1 MRSLS
6 YHKYIMVIGYWC
18 WGRWKRW
25 PQLKQSNMKEKIR
38 HWAQKGKWV
47 GLESGSNFGSGQ
59 SVSKSGTFEKRGME
73 VCSTQDL
80 LWDSTNATVLWSP
93 WSSSLFPHLSK
104 SQGFVQ
110 KVKVGIYAM
119 HCNVWPALI
128 CGSWAECVKDWSLE
142 NCKMMRWSWF
152 WKMRSYSSSD
162 DGEW

>member
-38 HWAQKGKWV
+38 HWAQNGKWV

-80 LWDSTNATVLWSP
+80 PWDSTNATVLWS
-93 WSSSLFPHLSK
+93 SSLFSSFIKITRFCPK
-104 SQGFVQ
+104 SQSWDL
-110 KVKVGIYAM
+110 
-119 HCNVWPALI
+119 CNALQCLTCTDMWVLGRVCKGLI
-128 CGSWAECVKDWSLE
+128 SGKLE
-142 NCKMMRWSWF
+142 
-152 WKMRSYSSSD
+152 D
-162 DGEW
+162 DEVVMVLKNEKLH